1 MDDLYGA
8 IAEELMKEDGIIDE
22 EGLRQW
28 FKKGGWRQAGGKY
41 DGKPCARQPGQK
53 TTPKCVSRKKYSSM
67 SKKERESAGRR
78 KRKKDPGQTKKSG
91 AAKPTY
97 VKTDPQKGGRKKKR
111 KSKKKNEELQMT
123 LEQIIQEELEAVIDE
138 KRKKK
143 KKKKKG
149 GKKDACYHKVKSR
162 YKVWPSAYASGA
174 LVKCRKVGAKNWGN
188 STKEELEINI
198 HNELDLIVQESHS
211 AADEKKLKKI
221 AKQLRNSTKMHADQ
235 AEDLE
240 DIVDRSPD
248 DELKEVEETD
258 EVNEGMNCGCGSDPC
273 ETYGKNSEKL
283 VIMVKEELE
292 SVINEKKK
300 KKKSAKD
307 RMKCNSSRR
316 IRKGEPGYGKKKFVV
331 KACEGGTEK
340 IIRYG
345 DANMEIKKDSPK
357 RRKSFRA
364 RHNCK
369 NPGSKLKARY
379 WSCKKW

>member
-1 MDDLYGA
+1 MNDLYGE
-8 IAEELMKEDGIIDE
+8 IIENFVSEEGIIDE

-67 SKKERESAGRR
+67 SKKERDSAGRR
-78 KRKKDPGQTKKSG
+78 KRRKDPGQTKKRG

-97 VKTDPQKGGRKKKR
+97 VKTDPQKGGRKKKK
-111 KSKKKNEELQMT
+111 KSKKNEELYMNF
-123 LEQIIQEELEAVIDE
+123 EQLIQEELEAVLDE
-138 KRKKK
+138 KQKKK
-143 KKKKKG
+143 KKKAKR
-149 GKKDACYHKVKSR
+149 DACYHKVKSR

-188 STKEELEINI
+188 SKKESIEIEVQNEIELV
-198 HNELDLIVQESHS
+198 LQEST
-211 AADEKKLKKI
+211 L
-221 AKQLRNSTKMHADQ
+221 
-235 AEDLE
+235 
-240 DIVDRSPD
+240 
-248 DELKEVEETD
+248 
-258 EVNEGMNCGCGSDPC
+258 
-273 ETYGKNSEKL
+273 
-283 VIMVKEELE
+283 
-292 SVINEKKK
+292 NEKKK

-316 IRKGEPGYGKKKFVV
+316 IRKGEAGYGKKKFVV

-345 DANMEIKKDSPK
+345 DANMEIKKDSPA

>member
-1 MDDLYGA
+1 MDDLYGPLDE
-8 IAEELMKEDGIIDE
+8 IIEEFVNDDGTIDE
-22 EGLRQW
+22 ENLRQW
-28 FKKGGWRQAGGKY
+28 FKGGGWRQAGGKY

-53 TTPKCVSRKKYSSM
+53 TTPKCVSRKKYKSM

-78 KRKKDPGQTKKSG
+78 KRKKDPGQTKKRG

-97 VKTDPQKGGRKKKR
+97 VKTDPQKGGRKKKK
-111 KSKKKNEELQMT
+111 KSKKKNEELYMSLQDM
-123 LEQIIQEELEAVIDE
+123 IDEELEAVLDE

-143 KKKKKG
+143 KKKKSS

-188 STKEELEINI
+188 SAKESLEIMIEDELSQVLFEKEEEDKEKDDKKKKSKKQKIDLHGFKSEKETADFVKKNPSFFNEIIDEELEAV
-198 HNELDLIVQESHS
+198 L
-211 AADEKKLKKI
+211 DEK
-221 AKQLRNSTKMHADQ
+221 
-235 AEDLE
+235 
-240 DIVDRSPD
+240 
-248 DELKEVEETD
+248 
-258 EVNEGMNCGCGSDPC
+258 
-273 ETYGKNSEKL
+273 
-283 VIMVKEELE
+283 
-292 SVINEKKK
+292 KKK

-345 DANMEIKKDSPK
+345 DANMEIKKDSPA